1 MASKR
6 QHNNHQNHNG
16 HNMYANSNGHSA
28 TNGHS
33 LTNGH
38 SSTNGHSNG
47 YGEHELAT
55 PDMCAYCFEVL
66 DCELNNYG
74 APSEPN
80 FPNDA

>member
-6 QHNNHQNHNG
+6 QNNHQMHNG
-16 HNMYANSNGHSA
+16 HNNYANSNGHSA

-33 LTNGH
+33 STTNGH

-47 YGEHELAT
+47 YQEHELAT

-80 FPNDA
+80 FTNDA